1 MTSDAA
7 PAAIMPP
14 RRGLNS
20 LLWTV
25 PLTALSTW
33 LLCAQPVLLQSGLPA
48 LAARLAAYG
57 LIGLGTWLGLERTD
71 LTPGQQRTTWL
82 AITVPF
88 TLWAAI
94 AWSAA
99 INGVFRTGYSQ
110 LPLLPAAIFLPVV
123 IGAPLLLLSRRVGQL
138 LDAMPTTWLVA
149 LQLYRVVGAQWLAY
163 WLLGQLPGLWALPA
177 GTGDVLTGLFAV
189 PAAMALA
196 SGTAEG
202 RKTAILWNIFGLADF
217 VVAITLGMITTPG
230 PFQLIVPE
238 GPNIGLDGYPNVLTP
253 AFVVPSSILLH
264 ALSLRQLRRR
274 SRSGA
279 RDVAI

>member
-7 PAAIMPP
+7 PAAIVPSPP
-14 RRGLNS
+14 GLNS

-25 PLTALSTW
+25 PLAVLLTW
-33 LLCAQPVLLQSGLPA
+33 LLFAQPVLLQIGLPA

-57 LIGLGTWLGLERTD
+57 LVGLGAWLGLERTG
-71 LTPGQQRTTWL
+71 LAPGQQRTTWL
-82 AITVPF
+82 AIMVPF
-88 TLWAAI
+88 TLWVAV

-110 LPLLPAAIFLPVV
+110 LPLLPAAIFSPIV

-149 LQLYRVVGAQWLAY
+149 LQLYRIVGAQWLAY

-189 PAAMALA
+189 PAATALA
-196 SGTAEG
+196 SGTAQG
-202 RKTAILWNIFGLADF
+202 RKAAILWNIFGLADF
-217 VVAITLGMITTPG
+217 VVAITLGLITTPG

-238 GPNIGLDGYPNVLTP
+238 SPSVGLDGYPNVLTP